1 MLTKV
6 KLSMG
11 PENTMDMEEYQ
22 AEDPENKIK
31 QIPKMQ
37 NKMTKRKTH
46 NKKNVLRSIGNS
58 FQSFS
63 VQLQKFQKKKKRDNN
78 IKKLIINMCAVD
90 PLCLR
95 V

>member
-1 MLTKV
+1 
-6 KLSMG
+6 
-11 PENTMDMEEYQ
+11 
-22 AEDPENKIK
+22 
-31 QIPKMQ
+31 MQ

-63 VQLQKFQKKKKRDNN
+63 VQLQKFQQKKKRDNN
-78 IKKLIINMCAVD
+78 IKILIINMWAVD

>member
-11 PENTMDMEEYQ
+11 PENTIDMEEYQ
-22 AEDPENKIK
+22 AKDPENKIK

-37 NKMTKRKTH
+37 NKMAKRKTH
-46 NKKNVLRSIGNS
+46 NKNVLRSIRNS

-63 VQLQKFQKKKKRDNN
+63 VQL
-78 IKKLIINMCAVD
+78 
-90 PLCLR
+90 
-95 V
+95 